1 MCACHTVIIF
11 SIPLRLIISDQVL
24 LIIFFRENVT
34 AFSARSCVDLR
45 WTPAVALLNSRGDM
59 GLPLYI
65 TFKARFF
72 ILKLINAPAVFV
84 EKS

>member
-1 MCACHTVIIF
+1 MCACHTFIIF

-34 AFSARSCVDLR
+34 AFSSCVDLR